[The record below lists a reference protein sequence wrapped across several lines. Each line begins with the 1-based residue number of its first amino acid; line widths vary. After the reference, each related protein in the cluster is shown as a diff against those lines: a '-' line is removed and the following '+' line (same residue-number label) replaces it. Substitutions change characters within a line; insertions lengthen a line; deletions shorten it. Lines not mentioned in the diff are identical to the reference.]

1 MENRHGCLLLLIIF
15 PIILLIVL
23 PKKRDRV
30 DSVKKQD
37 NLEMVKIDSVKL
49 EKTTTV
55 LPEKV
60 WVHYTKYGPSIISK
74 DKVYESGDTIYV
86 PNKKNNNEINQEK

>member
-1 MENRHGCLLLLIIF
+1 MEKRHGFVLLLILV
-15 PIILLIVL
+15 PIILLIFL

-30 DSVKKQD
+30 DKLNKQD

-60 WVHYTKYGPSIISK
+60 WVHYTKNGPSIISK
-74 DKVYESGDTIYV
+74 DKIYESGDTIYV
-86 PNKKNNNEINQEK
+86 PYKK